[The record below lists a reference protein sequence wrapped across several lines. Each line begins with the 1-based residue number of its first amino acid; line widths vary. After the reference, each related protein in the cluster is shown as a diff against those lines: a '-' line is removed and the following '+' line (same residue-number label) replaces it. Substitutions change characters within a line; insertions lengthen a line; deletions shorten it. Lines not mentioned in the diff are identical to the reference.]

1 MTTVKL
7 PKKIVDKVMNTK
19 CTTEDDR
26 ERIEK
31 ILLKLP
37 FCKDGDTSLE
47 RLEKVLKRYEDK
59 YELIVAYMM
68 KYRNRDDE
76 AYNWSIMLR
85 NEKGEWIETAYSMTV
100 WEGFAKLAV
109 FIYYYVQNGCRGGRH
124 QSESD

>member
-1 MTTVKL
+1 MTSVKL
-7 PKKIVDKVMNTK
+7 PKKVVDKVMQTRCMNDSDK
-19 CTTEDDR
+19 

-31 ILLKLP
+31 VLLKLP

-47 RLEKVLKRYEDK
+47 RLEKVIKRYEEK

-85 NEKGEWIETAYSMTV
+85 NEKGEWIETAYSMSV

-109 FIYYYVQNGCRGGRH
+109 FIYYYVQNGCKGGRH
-124 QSESD
+124 QSVTD